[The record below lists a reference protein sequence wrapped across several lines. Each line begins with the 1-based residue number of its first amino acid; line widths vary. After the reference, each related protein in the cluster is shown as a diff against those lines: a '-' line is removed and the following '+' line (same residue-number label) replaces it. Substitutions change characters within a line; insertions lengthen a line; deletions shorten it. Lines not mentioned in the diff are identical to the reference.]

1 MTSSTPI
8 HKSIADEIDE
18 AKAMFPAVNVL
29 TSTPSFLIATYQ
41 RSPYTRIKMTMTFPS
56 GYPEHTLIVNID
68 QDVVVP
74 PGLKKKLEKE
84 LNNVAIEQPTQQVR
98 AVWERL
104 VSFVDTNLFVPC
116 WKELKQC
123 VDMIQKH
130 QPSTI
135 TLFEGKGK
143 IKLSLKNEAY
153 YINCSII
160 IDPAYP
166 DFSAELKQCV
176 DMIQKHQPSTI
187 TLFEGKGKIKLSLKN
202 EAYYINCSIIIDPAY
217 PDFSAA
223 VTGGKA
229 CLLQLQTTNFPTP
242 IANMMM
248 TQAQDIVRRMQEGLS
263 SEKAMNL
270 SNPVKVPK
278 NFNLNIDEYKEKYKA
293 RLTKDTI
300 SNIKHD
306 TEALKKVSD
315 LRNKEA
321 SSVRAS
327 GDNGYVDHKA
337 LHKDRKD
344 ARRAIKKLTD
354 EEKAADL
361 RFEEKELEWQLEE
374 KKRLAGYYD
383 VYNVPAGG
391 TISPQPSLYVL
402 ISFLVQKVHGLVAET
417 CPCCNKRV
425 LPVRPED
432 LESIYNTSSSSKS
445 DKKAKEMR
453 KMKPYRTYCGCWYH
467 KSCLNTLLT
476 EPPFGCEC
484 PNVNCGR
491 RVFHPDWPG
500 DIKQLEREWSAKQAR
515 QREIE
520 DAMLFL

>member
-18 AKAMFPAVNVL
+18 AKDMFPAVNVL

-56 GYPEHTLIVNID
+56 SYPEHRLIVNID

-130 QPSTI
+130 QPSSI
-135 TLFEGKGK
+135 TLFE
-143 IKLSLKNEAY
+143 
-153 YINCSII
+153 
-160 IDPAYP
+160 
-166 DFSAELKQCV
+166 
-176 DMIQKHQPSTI
+176 T
-187 TLFEGKGKIKLSLKN
+187 KGKIKLSLKN

-229 CLLQLQTTNFPTP
+229 CLLQLQSTNFPTP

-361 RFEEKELEWQLEE
+361 KLEEKELEWQLEE

-383 VYNVPAGG
+383 VYNVPTGG

-425 LPVRPED
+425 LPVRPGD
-432 LESIYNTSSSSKS
+432 LEYIYNTSGSSKS
-445 DKKAKEMR
+445 DKRAKEMR

-476 EPPFGCEC
+476 EPPFGIEC
-484 PNVNCGR
+484 PNANCGR

-500 DIKQLEREWSAKQAR
+500 DIKQLEREWAAKQAR